1 MSHHD
6 VGRDRGGVRKALSTI
21 SARTTVVSVGTDR
34 LFPSRL
40 QVEIVHAIGP
50 HVQFSGIDSQHGH
63 DGFLVEHRELSR
75 ILKEALKP

>member
-6 VGRDRGGVRKALSTI
+6 VGRGRGGTRKALSTI

-40 QVEIVHAIGP
+40 QVEIVHAIGSD
-50 HVQFSGIDSQHGH
+50 VQFSGIDSQHGH
-63 DGFLVEHRELSR
+63 DGFLVERLELSS
-75 ILKEALKP
+75 ILKEVLKP